1 MSDEGS
7 QDDAAA
13 LSEAKTDSEF
23 SAQVTDSGSVD
34 KGGEQT
40 DTEGMPEGGYVM
52 APTSNDPDRGS
63 GDSGSNSDE

>member
-7 QDDAAA
+7 QDDAAE
-13 LSEAKTDSEF
+13 LSEARDNSEF
-23 SAQVTDSGSVD
+23 SEQVTDSGSIEQE
-34 KGGEQT
+34 GERT
-40 DTEGMPEGGYVM
+40 DTEGVPEGGYVM